1 MYFKALNRRIG
12 AKDPAKSEASGGAV
26 GRVDRGMDLVGADRV
41 AHADDRIGRVLEGVF
56 RVRPQAAR
64 GDVDGVDAV
73 GLEELRD
80 LNCLFHVQAV
90 LQEFVGAEADEDR
103 EERADLGAAGGNRL
117 GGAAA
122 AILET
127 AAVFIGALVERRG
140 EELSTSSFDFDNITI
155 LRLSSNNIAMFIFSD
170 IIIHGLCRFI
180 YNLVA
185 VLYNDILLFKN
196 MKRQGAFWPSG
207 VDFGLYYNNFALILQ
222 QSCAP
227 GLFPRPGRAAG
238 GRVH

>member
-12 AKDPAKSEASGGAV
+12 AKDPAKSEASGGTV
-26 GRVDRGMDLVGADRV
+26 GRVDRSMDLVGADRV

-56 RVRPQAAR
+56 RVRAQAAR

-73 GLEELRD
+73 GVEELRD

-103 EERADLGAAGGNRL
+103 EERADLGAAEGNRL

-127 AAVFIGALVERRG
+127 AAVFIGALVERR
-140 EELSTSSFDFDNITI
+140 
-155 LRLSSNNIAMFIFSD
+155 
-170 IIIHGLCRFI
+170 
-180 YNLVA
+180 
-185 VLYNDILLFKN
+185 
-196 MKRQGAFWPSG
+196 GAFWPSG

>member
-1 MYFKALNRRIG
+1 MEILPVCNIESQHSRFWACWRN
-12 AKDPAKSEASGGAV
+12 S
-26 GRVDRGMDLVGADRV
+26 
-41 AHADDRIGRVLEGVF
+41 
-56 RVRPQAAR
+56 AR
-64 GDVDGVDAV
+64 
-73 GLEELRD
+73 LRD
-80 LNCLFHVQAV
+80 MSKKRLFMMGGSV
-90 LQEFVGAEADEDR
+90 LGMCR
-103 EERADLGAAGGNRL
+103 RNGEE
-117 GGAAA
+117 AA

-155 LRLSSNNIAMFIFSD
+155 LRLSSNNIAMFIFSG

-196 MKRQGAFWPSG
+196 IKRQGAFWPSG